1 MCFRL
6 EIDVTSRLGE
16 GEFGLVRPATLRA
29 SRGSTVAQAVAVKML
44 KGDVNRFMSFVC
56 PRKGNCQIKM
66 SPIRLMIVS
75 RNSSVGR
82 ALD

>member
-1 MCFRL
+1 MDQCVVPVCFRL

-44 KGDVNRFMSFVC
+44 KGDVNRFMSCV
-56 PRKGNCQIKM
+56 
-66 SPIRLMIVS
+66 
-75 RNSSVGR
+75 
-82 ALD
+82 

>member
-1 MCFRL
+1 MPVCFRL

-44 KGDVNRFMSFVC
+44 KGDVNRFMS
-56 PRKGNCQIKM
+56 
-66 SPIRLMIVS
+66 
-75 RNSSVGR
+75 SV
-82 ALD
+82 